1 MKRSIFW
8 MMAAIMTV
16 CGPLVSCSEYDNPV
30 PADDVQQAYQYESDV
45 DKGVAPGDDFWQYA
59 LGSWLGEQATREE
72 LRRLFLGWAQAWKS
86 NRDLAIYYK
95 KMDGKDVH
103 AQYPVRVNGQVSLI
117 SDWYEL
123 FDVREGQKLYVA
135 PEKRFY
141 IW

>member
-1 MKRSIFW
+1 MIDHFNQLKIGDRPVDGSLTLNENIADQGG
-8 MMAAIMTV
+8 MNMALDIIKDRAR
-16 CGPLVSCSEYDNPV
+16 
-30 PADDVQQAYQYESDV
+30 Q
-45 DKGVAPGDDFWQYA
+45 KG
-59 LGSWLGEQATREE
+59 LGEQATREE

>member
-1 MKRSIFW
+1 
-8 MMAAIMTV
+8 
-16 CGPLVSCSEYDNPV
+16 V
-30 PADDVQQAYQYESDV
+30 PADDVQQPYQFESDIG
-45 DKGVAPGDDFWQYA
+45 KRVAPGDDFWQYA